1 MGNYTEDGVE
11 KNFSQE
17 NARALE
23 GTELQSSIA
32 IIGMACRLPGEVS
45 SLESFWD
52 FCLNA
57 RNSWSEFPKER
68 CDPSAFLHPNPEKIG
83 CVSWFV
89 LPCLRA

>member
-1 MGNYTEDGVE
+1 MGDCTEDGV
-11 KNFSQE
+11 KRNLSQE
-17 NARALE
+17 KAHASE
-23 GTELQSSIA
+23 GTKLQTPIA

-68 CDPSAFLHPNPEKIG
+68 CDPSAFHHPNPEKIG
-83 CVSWFV
+83 CVSWLV
-89 LPCLRA
+89 LLCMRA